1 MVVDVLFF
9 FKATII
15 KTSYL
20 GVFRRHF
27 APAIVLKK
35 RKQPNCPQPTCL
47 FPLRG
52 QDDKKRYSGALWRVI
67 VPWTLS
73 GPDAHPRSRSEGIPH
88 CFSVTGWGL
97 WRAESPPPPVE
108 SAAVALA
115 CPLCASVPCGSA
127 GAPRGSNVTSCT
139 TQARAFDTD
148 RARARPCTSTSSL
161 LNLKRVIVL
170 SAFDYWR

>member
-1 MVVDVLFF
+1 MLSNQLLHRQEFVLEYAVVDVLFF

-35 RKQPNCPQPTCL
+35 TKQPNCPQPTCL

-97 WRAESPPPPVE
+97 WRAESPLPPWNQQQNEQQQRLPVR
-108 SAAVALA
+108 SAR
-115 CPLCASVPCGSA
+115 LCRVEAQE
-127 GAPRGSNVTSCT
+127 PRVDQT
-139 TQARAFDTD
+139 
-148 RARARPCTSTSSL
+148 
-161 LNLKRVIVL
+161 
-170 SAFDYWR
+170 